1 MGSSHVLT
9 GRYLENYPIQAPHS
23 EDEKQGHRDAK
34 ESSWD
39 GVGGGRKVQR
49 GGDIFIL
56 MADSCCCMAE
66 TNTIL

>member
-9 GRYLENYPIQAPHS
+9 ARYLEYYPIQSPYS
-23 EDEKQGHRDAK
+23 EDEKQSHGDAK
-34 ESSWD
+34 ESSWNV
-39 GVGGGRKVQR
+39 VGGGMEVQKV
-49 GGDIFIL
+49 GDIFIL

>member
-9 GRYLENYPIQAPHS
+9 ARYLEYFPIQSPHS
-23 EDEKQGHRDAK
+23 EDEKQSHGDAK

-39 GVGGGRKVQR
+39 GVGGGREVQK

>member
-9 GRYLENYPIQAPHS
+9 GRHLKYYPIQSLNS
-23 EDEKQGHRDAK
+23 EDEKQSHRDAK

-39 GVGGGRKVQR
+39 GVGGGREVQK
-49 GGDIFIL
+49 GGNIFIL

-66 TNTIL
+66 TNTML